1 MSTAFQ
7 CRGDWLLQFVYRA
20 ASVQMIDIAGLEPVQ
35 WKDRRMVNVDLTE
48 IVSPEVNNNNNKK
61 QNLVKPCKST

>member
-1 MSTAFQ
+1 
-7 CRGDWLLQFVYRA
+7 
-20 ASVQMIDIAGLEPVQ
+20 MIDIAGLEPVQ